1 MHVSSRLFDPFQL
14 CEFSLESLEIF
25 FQIIKKVT
33 THWEFFCGLF
43 HVSICS
49 KSEPDLDEAAEIN
62 IFLVLLGALPDVGLQ
77 F

>member
-14 CEFSLESLEIF
+14 CEFSLESLG
-25 FQIIKKVT
+25 KKSD
-33 THWEFFCGLF
+33 HKKGLF